1 MFNMSFFLS
10 FFLSSFQLCFVCLFG
25 GNYPVFVF
33 DTLLNCCLLLQNDT
47 VSSIESHP
55 EFLDDVLNVV
65 NKDQVHRR
73 LFVRGVG
80 YDTTEEAVRREFSQ
94 YGELEECTMIMDRQ
108 TGKSK
113 GYGFVSINDAI
124 LQ

>member
-1 MFNMSFFLS
+1 M
-10 FFLSSFQLCFVCLFG
+10 
-25 GNYPVFVF
+25 FVF
-33 DTLLNCCLLLQNDT
+33 DTLLNRCQLLYNDT
-47 VSSIESHP
+47 VCSIESHP

-80 YDTTEEAVRREFSQ
+80 YDTSEEAVRREFSQ

>member
-1 MFNMSFFLS
+1 M
-10 FFLSSFQLCFVCLFG
+10 
-25 GNYPVFVF
+25 FVF